1 MRRGLLWL
9 ALVDLGQAW
18 PRPGFAALAIAPAI
32 LAVAFFA
39 GQVEL
44 RRAEL
49 LAGYEAAGAATFV
62 VQLTGVADGEID
74 GLAGSIRTL
83 GAVAS
88 AEAPYSGIGAD
99 IAADTSFLVFR
110 NEQQQEYLGARTS
123 VLGIDRNFDLARD
136 YYVNFHDLNPR
147 APQSVL
153 GMPLLI
159 TAGVAQVP
167 GRQEILV
174 SSGVT
179 DYVGVQPGAEATV
192 EFIYNGAGEPIVER
206 FDGLRL
212 IGTFDIA
219 GPDQGRFEPFWRFN
233 ARGQDVLTVRRESQG
248 ISATSLPIV
257 VNEELFRDFLSSIA
271 TELARRRAAP
281 ARLPARDQLIVRAGS
296 IAEVPATEATV
307 EQLLQHRGLRRRCD
321 EQGPTTFCLKL
332 PERNNFQSVLQ
343 EQKKVGSGG
352 GFFVG
357 LLLILVTIGAAG
369 LQVQTV
375 VSRWRDYGILQAL
388 GFTPGQIL
396 VYYALQL
403 ALVLVSG
410 VAIAA
415 AASLPLATISTAS
428 LILAAGLTAF
438 AAGLA
443 SLLVLVWPLQ
453 RLPAELLRDA
463 A

>member
-74 GLAGSIRTL
+74 GLAGSFRTL

-369 LQVQTV
+369 IQVQTV

>member
-296 IAEVPATEATV
+296 IAGVPATEATV